1 MLARASR
8 VVAHAADA
16 ARRMSSAS
24 STSSRASPSPTA
36 APARADVRRRGASS
50 SRVSRPSTGAR
61 ARGSTRLS
69 ATWPKDVAGVKSW
82 RGIKFDEFSF
92 EVKKCPDGATAERLV
107 REFCESDGLTDEFC
121 QSALDLVFLAHNQRR
136 PQDEIM
142 MLQELATMLLREN
155 RRRKSNPETF
165 LAEELLQRFASAD
178 VAAAAAGDRDAAVR
192 IAAVRAELRRVFL
205 HGDRPR
211 PASLGLFGDD
221 DDAGTEP
228 APPVDRSGFLTHL
241 ERSKQRC
248 KDDARRQR
256 SIAQVGIDADERTVQ
271 EYIDPMEEIRMSG
284 EALRET
290 AARIEAL
297 QEMFREE
304 IMS

>member
-1 MLARASR
+1 MLACASR

-24 STSSRASPSPTA
+24 STSSLARPHPRPPHPLVPTCVGGRLLL
-36 APARADVRRRGASS
+36 PGL
-50 SRVSRPSTGAR
+50 RPSTGAR

-165 LAEELLQRFASAD
+165 LAEELLQRFASA
-178 VAAAAAGDRDAAVR
+178 
-192 IAAVRAELRRVFL
+192 RRRRRRRR
-205 HGDRPR
+205 RPR
-211 PASLGLFGDD
+211 RRRANRRRPRRASQGVL
-221 DDAGTEP
+221 ERRSP
-228 APPVDRSGFLTHL
+228 APSLARSV
-241 ERSKQRC
+241 
-248 KDDARRQR
+248 RRR
-256 SIAQVGIDADERTVQ
+256 R
-271 EYIDPMEEIRMSG
+271 R
-284 EALRET
+284 R
-290 AARIEAL
+290 RN
-297 QEMFREE
+297 
-304 IMS
+304 